1 MSDIFF
7 HYNVADKWGY
17 ACRWLR
23 KAWGRGLRVGVV
35 GPPEVLQT
43 LDTLLWSSPS
53 LRPTDFVAHALH
65 GGDAQVWK
73 ASSIWLAPNAA
84 EVVHAAWLLNLG
96 DEVPSGFE
104 QFAQVVEVVSDDELD
119 RQRARQRWR
128 QYKALGHGLKLH
140 DLLQQPG

>member
-7 HYNVADKWGY
+7 HYNVADKWDY

-35 GPPEVLQT
+35 GPPAVLQT

-65 GGDAQVWK
+65 GVPYGWIVFFKCRLDVLGNHCLIAQIFGNIK
-73 ASSIWLAPNAA
+73 
-84 EVVHAAWLLNLG
+84 
-96 DEVPSGFE
+96 
-104 QFAQVVEVVSDDELD
+104 
-119 RQRARQRWR
+119 WR
-128 QYKALGHGLKLH
+128 QSESLIFLVMFNLH
-140 DLLQQPG
+140 QIR